1 MLVGE
6 GVVNRKFYAFF
17 QKHNVMKCNQDIQS
31 SWQTISKE
39 TKGQK

>member
-17 QKHNVMKCNQDIQS
+17 SETHDVMKCNQDIQS
-31 SWQTISKE
+31 SWQTIS
-39 TKGQK
+39 